1 MKKFKIDAKLVSDV
15 VMSIVMIPFVLIS
28 AVIVSFVMI
37 FHFVFWWINR
47 IKK

>member
-1 MKKFKIDAKLVSDV
+1 MKKFQIYAKLIFDLI
-15 VMSIVMIPFVLIS
+15 MGIIMIPFVLIS
-28 AVIVSFVMI
+28 AVILTFGMI

>member
-28 AVIVSFVMI
+28 AFILGI
-37 FHFVFWWINR
+37 ATIIHFGIWWIN
-47 IKK
+47 KKL

>member
-28 AVIVSFVMI
+28 VFVLGI
-37 FHFVFWWINR
+37 ATTIHFVIWWIN
-47 IKK
+47 KKL